1 MRAIAL
7 AAPGWAD
14 HHQNL
19 VQVGSAADDIPEPL
33 TENVDGLG
41 LGGPK
46 RLEEREPVSG
56 FGSVRLIIE
65 RNGCLVEE
73 QRRNC
78 FEPRTPGSR
87 PTGKA
92 KLDGYPVP
100 PPDPRLS

>member
-19 VQVGSAADDIPEPL
+19 VQVGSAADDIAEPL

-73 QRRNC
+73 QRRMWDQTTL
-78 FEPRTPGSR
+78 FEIEETVANGDDD
-87 PTGKA
+87 A
-92 KLDGYPVP
+92 
-100 PPDPRLS
+100 